1 MRPGIFFLLLLISV
15 CARAQTVFPLYD
27 GPPPGTENWDWEE
40 GISIDNPV
48 QQKFVYN
55 VTQPSLTAYLPP
67 AHLATGTGIVIAPG
81 GGFHFLSVV
90 NEGSEVAKWL
100 NTFGVAAFV
109 LKYRLVKSETDDP
122 FTEVSTKP
130 DAMADMRSVF
140 PYVTADGQAAVAYL
154 REHARQFNLK
164 TDQIGIIG
172 FSAGGDVT
180 MRTALSGEGN
190 SRPNFAAPIY
200 PAMIDLA
207 DAAVPTDTIPL
218 FVAVAADDQL
228 GLMPASLK
236 LFEKWTAAGQPAEL
250 HAYERGGHGF
260 GMLKQHLP
268 SDDWPKRFRAWLKLH
283 GYLLKL
289 DPNKYERLYGQDAV
303 ERGKL
308 DKIKQ
313 MQTDYSQLSRYREAN
328 EALPKPKPRE
338 QRVVLIGNSITDA
351 WASLDS
357 TFFVENNFVGRGISG
372 QTSPQLLLRFRQD
385 VLGLSPHTVVI
396 HIGTND
402 VAENTGPYDPEY
414 TMSNIRSMVELA
426 QSNNV
431 KVILASVLPATKFEW
446 NRGLGDRS
454 SMIINLNQRLA
465 AYAKS
470 AGIPFVDYHTALSN
484 TKGGMEPEFAA
495 DGVHPTTQG
504 YEVMKSL
511 LLPVV
516 KHARERE

>member
-1 MRPGIFFLLLLISV
+1 M
-15 CARAQTVFPLYD
+15 
-27 GPPPGTENWDWEE
+27 
-40 GISIDNPV
+40 DNPV

-55 VTQPSLTAYLPP
+55 VTQPSLTVYLPP

-90 NEGSEVAKWL
+90 NEGSEVAEWL

-180 MRTALSGEGN
+180 MRTALFGEGN

-207 DAAVPTDTIPL
+207 EATVPTDTMPL

-236 LFEKWTAAGQPAEL
+236 LFEKWTAAGKPAEL

-260 GMLKQHLP
+260 GMLKQYLP

-313 MQTDYSQLSRYREAN
+313 MQTDYPQLSRYREAN
-328 EALPKPKPRE
+328 EALSKPKPGE

-385 VLGLSPHTVVI
+385 VLGLLGLSPHAVVI

-414 TMSNIRSMVELA
+414 TMSNICSMVELA

-454 SMIINLNQRLA
+454 NMLSTVHIVYIGLPRYLA
-465 AYAKS
+465 FLAPAI
-470 AGIPFVDYHTALSN
+470 AP
-484 TKGGMEPEFAA
+484 
-495 DGVHPTTQG
+495 
-504 YEVMKSL
+504 
-511 LLPVV
+511 
-516 KHARERE
+516 